1 MSPSQ
6 ISCCFLHYLTRNSY
20 QQQLR
25 VHFLS
30 HPVPSSVDPNTGL
43 LFPVDLGLGDQNPR
57 DFSTGNSILGRKCL
71 ISKGSSMWHG
81 KTIVVVDTPG
91 VFDTEVQDA
100 DTCKEIARCILLTSP
115 GPHALLLVVSLGRYT
130 QEEQKATEKILKMFG
145 HKARRYMILLFTRKD
160 DLEGT
165 HFHDYL
171 KVAPKVI
178 QELMKEFGDRYC
190 LFNNKATGAE
200 QEAQRAQLLALVEHV
215 VMQNEGGC
223 YTNEMYQRAE
233 EEIQKQI
240 EVLHER
246 YRAELEREKALIRE
260 EYEEKIRKLEDEL
273 EQQKKMAQME
283 RELAERE
290 IVCASRQRNA
300 REEVESQNAILELIF
315 GALKIASFVISRLF
329 RED

>member
-1 MSPSQ
+1 M
-6 ISCCFLHYLTRNSY
+6 LVGNSGGRPWVGVLGGK
-20 QQQLR
+20 QLE
-25 VHFLS
+25 
-30 HPVPSSVDPNTGL
+30 VDPNTVAFVPYLQLRLVLVGKT
-43 LFPVDLGLGDQNPR
+43 GAGKS
-57 DFSTGNSILGRKCL
+57 STGNK
-71 ISKGSSMWHG
+71 
-81 KTIVVVDTPG
+81 
-91 VFDTEVQDA
+91 
-100 DTCKEIARCILLTSP
+100 
-115 GPHALLLVVSLGRYT
+115 
-130 QEEQKATEKILKMFG
+130 
-145 HKARRYMILLFTRKD
+145 
-160 DLEGT
+160 
-165 HFHDYL
+165 
-171 KVAPKVI
+171 
-178 QELMKEFGDRYC
+178 LMKEFGDRYC

-240 EVLHER
+240 EVVHER

-273 EQQKKMAQME
+273 EQQKIMAQME

-300 REEVESQNAILELIF
+300 REEVESQSRTLELIF
-315 GALKIASFVISRLF
+315 GALKIASFVISWLF